1 MKNLLILIAIVYF
14 AFAILIH
21 SFGQKS
27 KIDLV
32 AEGVIECVF
41 EIKDSASEYDF
52 YEYYAVIN
60 RDTFNIKSY
69 NDAVSGRLL
78 QCGDTVKVY
87 TSGHVSKS
95 VIDCRYYEDKMD
107 QSRRFLFI
115 MSIVSGIIFVIMAF
129 NHEKL

>member
-21 SFGQKS
+21 PFGQKS
-27 KIDLV
+27 KIDL
-32 AEGVIECVF
+32 ATEGVIECVF

-60 RDTFNIKSY
+60 RDTFSIESC
-69 NDAVSGRLL
+69 NDAVNGRPL

-95 VIDCRYYEDKMD
+95 VIDCRHYEDKMD
-107 QSRRFLFI
+107 RSRWVLFI
-115 MSIVSGIIFVIMAF
+115 LFIVSGIIFVIMAF
-129 NHEKL
+129 NHKKL